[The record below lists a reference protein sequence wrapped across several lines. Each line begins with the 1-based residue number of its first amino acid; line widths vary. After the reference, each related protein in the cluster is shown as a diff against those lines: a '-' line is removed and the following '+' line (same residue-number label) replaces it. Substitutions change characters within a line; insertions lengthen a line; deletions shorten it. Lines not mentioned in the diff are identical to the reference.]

1 MEIAIAIVVG
11 VIAAII
17 FGAARS
23 RSRRHRSPAEEL
35 TDLRSAANLTATIFA
50 SSALMLG
57 IREHG
62 GDTGQGADGV
72 SPMDFAGSD
81 LGGGF
86 GGGDMGGSGGG
97 L

>member
-1 MEIAIAIVVG
+1 
-11 VIAAII
+11 
-17 FGAARS
+17 
-23 RSRRHRSPAEEL
+23 
-35 TDLRSAANLTATIFA
+35 
-50 SSALMLG
+50 MLG